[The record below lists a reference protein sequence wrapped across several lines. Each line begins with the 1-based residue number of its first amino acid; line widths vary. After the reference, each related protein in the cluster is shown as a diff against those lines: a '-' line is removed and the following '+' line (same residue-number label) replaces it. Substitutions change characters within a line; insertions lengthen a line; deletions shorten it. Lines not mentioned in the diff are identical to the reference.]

1 MLHEIYTK
9 LTITLETS
17 AGMRLDEPNAVTT
30 TISTELSDCSVHA
43 WFQVFEQLLAM
54 AGFQEQVIMQGGAQL
69 AFNET
74 REIEPRSMTCD
85 CKKIY
90 PNPAMTPELSAFLEL
105 AGALTCLALLALI
118 LLSLIV
124 P

>member
-74 REIEPRSMTCD
+74 REVEAMR
-85 CKKIY
+85 KIAALY
-90 PNPAMTPELSAFLEL
+90 DLRLQEDLSGSSDD
-105 AGALTCLALLALI
+105 AGAVCL
-118 LLSLIV
+118 